1 MRVSSVILVNIGSLA
16 LSSTAAAAA
25 SSSTCCCYVKADTE
39 NCTEPYMTPSVSSIS
54 INPGG
59 ISSTLCCE
67 DTNHQI
73 FKSDWCEGSAG
84 KEEQIDACGENQFC
98 IDAIN
103 ELSQQTS
110 KEYND
115 HVNDTESLSVA
126 EVDDSAYDNAATNTT
141 SSTNTTCSGESGAPY
156 TSKYNIVTPTI
167 CNKEGLCASCRYSGP
182 GSCSCSGTCIDG
194 SIHSDFFALCLTHEL
209 EGYSYSYEDC
219 NNNGE
224 PGLCTTVNEGA
235 SEEIHTLT
243 ADGVDLY
250 FVTSKSCSNS
260 AGVMSSSSSLVLT
273 MLASVI
279 TIGVVGM
286 L

>member
-1 MRVSSVILVNIGSLA
+1 MR
-16 LSSTAAAAA
+16 LSSTIILVGIVGLVSNTAAS

-59 ISSTLCCE
+59 ISATLCCE
-67 DTNHQI
+67 DPNHQI
-73 FKSDWCEGSAG
+73 FKSGWCEGSAG

-194 SIHSDFFALCLTHEL
+194 SIHSDFFALCSTHEL

-219 NNNGE
+219 NDNGE
-224 PGLCTTVNEGA
+224 PGLCTTWAET
-235 SEEIHTLT
+235 SEEIHALT
-243 ADGVDLY
+243 ADGIDLY
-250 FVTSKSCSNS
+250 FVTSKSCSSNS

-273 MLASVI
+273 MLASVV
-279 TIGVVGM
+279 TIGFVGI